1 MKASAFERD
10 PNLNPEHLQFTKAMA
25 EASAVLDAPGPLFGD
40 APMRV
45 LSGEYT
51 YLGWN
56 GMPPGSTKCSA
67 GSARWPEVAGRGVDG
82 RIVWGRD

>member
-10 PNLNPEHLQFTKAMA
+10 PNLNPEHVQFTKAMA

-45 LSGEYT
+45 LGGEYT
-51 YLGWN
+51 YLSWHGL
-56 GMPPGSTKCSA
+56 PPRLDKEFRRICSM
-67 GSARWPEVAGRGVDG
+67 ARSHWPRSRRTDPT
-82 RIVWGRD
+82 RS